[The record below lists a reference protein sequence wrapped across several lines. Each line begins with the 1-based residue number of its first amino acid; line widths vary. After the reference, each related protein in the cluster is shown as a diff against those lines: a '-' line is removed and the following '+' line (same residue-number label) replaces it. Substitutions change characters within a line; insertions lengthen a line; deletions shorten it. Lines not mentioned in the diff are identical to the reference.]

1 MLAEEP
7 IPGGYLE
14 DSMEAPRAVG
24 EQQSSVEVPATHFT
38 ATEDQ
43 SHQDE
48 FEEAQDDSSPFTA
61 CSRRGRKSSR
71 KRPRL
76 SRKQVKDEVTEQI
89 PGVTSEAA
97 AEAAGA
103 AAGAGMS
110 NAMNHTTG
118 GAPAPAYAPYT
129 SHHQPFM
136 SNTSGGV
143 IGHVDPS
150 GPPAMHQGLQ
160 PRVLPFTEAVGPP
173 SAPYPTPQGV
183 CMQNAQWLPLQQKNE
198 PMELRGPIGA
208 AEGPPTEAE
217 SDGLIKQD
225 LSASPIEGLTG
236 GAPVDAADTSQSPS
250 AASASA
256 CGISTFAAAE
266 SYAGAP
272 SLSFDEP
279 SVLQLDSSPKLAV
292 EGGPAGPPV
301 GHPPGPGMPHMRP
314 RVAST
319 GPPPLEWIGG

>member
-97 AEAAGA
+97 AEAA
-103 AAGAGMS
+103 
-110 NAMNHTTG
+110 
-118 GAPAPAYAPYT
+118 
-129 SHHQPFM
+129 
-136 SNTSGGV
+136 
-143 IGHVDPS
+143 
-150 GPPAMHQGLQ
+150 
-160 PRVLPFTEAVGPP
+160 VGPP

-217 SDGLIKQD
+217 VRALISFLIRKPLNILKLAPCLMQEVERAWWRTRQQQQQGQEGQLQQQNQIKGLSQLETSEQSDGLIKQD

-266 SYAGAP
+266 SYAGEADAAAA
-272 SLSFDEP
+272 SAS
-279 SVLQLDSSPKLAV
+279 SRSTLDSSPKLAV